1 MPLIPTVLKVA
12 TPLDA
17 VAVAVPTTV
26 PPLLTVIVTTA
37 LLPVTV
43 LPDAS
48 CIAIKGWVEKAA
60 PLAAPAA
67 EVANPSLLGVATEK

>member
-1 MPLIPTVLKVA
+1 MPTVLKVA

-48 CIAIKGWVEKAA
+48 CIVIAGWVEKAA
-60 PLAAPAA
+60 PLTAPVAA
-67 EVANPSLLGVATEK
+67 VFRPSLLGVATVK